1 MIDCIVLV
9 EPLMIITSL
18 QHIQNLIW

>member
-18 QHIQNLIW
+18 LHIRNLIW